1 MSAENP
7 MQLFLMRHG
16 EASFDAPSDKERML
30 TDTGRYTSRMMA
42 KWLTKMTTRV
52 DLVIVSPYVRAQQ
65 TWQEVSKHLAEP
77 RHIVTLDDITPN
89 ADPKFA
95 VDAILAYAEQYKADT
110 VLVIAH
116 MPILGYMVSE
126 FVYGIEPPLFA
137 TSGIA
142 HIDKHLEL
150 ASLVAM
156 QNPTQLA

>member
-1 MSAENP
+1 

-16 EASFDAPSDKERML
+16 EASFDAPCDKEREL
-30 TDTGRYTSRMMA
+30 TDTGRYSSRLTA
-42 KWLTKMTTRV
+42 KWLAKMTAQV
-52 DLVIVSPYVRAQQ
+52 DLVIVSPYLRAQQ
-65 TWQEVSKHLAEP
+65 TWKEVSKHIGEP
-77 RHIVTLDDITPN
+77 RNLFTLDDIRPN

-142 HIDKHLEL
+142 HIDKHAEQ
-150 ASLVAM
+150 AHLVVM
-156 QNPTQLA
+156 HNPKQLA